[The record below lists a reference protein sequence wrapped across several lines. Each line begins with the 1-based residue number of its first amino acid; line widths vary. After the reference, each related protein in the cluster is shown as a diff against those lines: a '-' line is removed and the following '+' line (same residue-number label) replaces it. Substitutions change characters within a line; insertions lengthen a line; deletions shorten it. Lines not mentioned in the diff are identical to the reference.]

1 MPSLYVRVA
10 GQVSQETSPVGGCR
24 GGDTFH
30 VLVSFFCSLFW
41 QETTVRKA
49 VMLPDRKSP
58 LQRQMKRNEA
68 SKTVEEP
75 GVRAAVTTTIH
86 IKHDFAL

>member
-30 VLVSFFCSLFW
+30 VLVSFFLFSFLAGNHSEKTSDAARQKITTSAADEKKRGVKDGGGARCQGCSYHNHPH
-41 QETTVRKA
+41 QT
-49 VMLPDRKSP
+49 
-58 LQRQMKRNEA
+58 
-68 SKTVEEP
+68 
-75 GVRAAVTTTIH
+75 
-86 IKHDFAL
+86 